1 MIQLKRAFHLE
12 VSLFI
17 PVVEVLNIHKHN
29 GGRYKHRKRLKMFP
43 CKDYKQAGKSPNKRT
58 QYVHLAMPDNYFLYV
73 QFFHSN
79 FWMLKKKNKSKLRTD
94 IISSL
99 YAPLTLRRL
108 WTPIPLQVII
118 AWMIILFKPS
128 VIAWWSDVL
137 IAEGLLSLF
146 IYLHFSNTAYL
157 NNGTFSTFQGIHF
170 NSAS

>member
-1 MIQLKRAFHLE
+1 MCSQSVFSYLLLKYWIHINTMVEDINIGRGWKC
-12 VSLFI
+12 SLA
-17 PVVEVLNIHKHN
+17 
-29 GGRYKHRKRLKMFP
+29 RTT
-43 CKDYKQAGKSPNKRT
+43 NKPENHPIKEHSMYIWLCQIIT
-58 QYVHLAMPDNYFLYV
+58 SYIV